1 MTELIHICMI
11 YMESRRH
18 RDLELKYKSSAD
30 SDNLSKRFFETQYHF
45 VKMNRLKGSQ
55 DMSGCFLYMNCGN
68 DGRAS
73 PNFRTFD
80 SACTAAAY
88 ACESDYAC
96 ARDYIVRSM

>member
-1 MTELIHICMI
+1 
-11 YMESRRH
+11 
-18 RDLELKYKSSAD
+18 
-30 SDNLSKRFFETQYHF
+30 
-45 VKMNRLKGSQ
+45 MNRLKGSQ

-88 ACESDYAC
+88 ACGSDYAC